1 MRAELVHVDADILP
15 IDFEGK
21 HLLIDGTLAF
31 LYNLH
36 RTYTSEQRAQEVL
49 YPWLIRAKKKSD
61 ISTPEN
67 VAQTL

>member
-1 MRAELVHVDADILP
+1 MTAEFVHVEADILP

-49 YPWLIRAKKKSD
+49 YPWLIRAKRKSD
-61 ISTPEN
+61 ATTPDN
-67 VAQTL
+67 VAPTL